1 MSVKR
6 TALDNIQRDQEN
18 KIPRLE
24 EKEDE
29 KVQMENSVIGNSGCS
44 SINHIIL
51 SCLDQQSQMLFRS
64 VCQSWKEQ
72 VDQPY
77 FWIKKLQS
85 RRQPKNVH
93 DAWIDLIGRIEKGSN
108 LEKELTKC
116 LMKWFGKVE
125 SYSGRVIDGM
135 TPIFVATRFGYT
147 NIVKF
152 IATYT
157 DNLNA
162 PKTNGVTPLHIAAKY
177 GSTGIF
183 KFLASK
189 VEDPNVS
196 SPNGLTP
203 LHIAAKHGSTE
214 IFKFLAPKVDKP
226 NAPDADGWTLLH
238 CAARYGRTE
247 IFKFL
252 APKVDNPNAADNI
265 GWTPLHCAARYGSS
279 EIFKFLAP
287 QVENPNAPALD
298 GWTPLGLSARSG
310 SKEIFKFLAPQW
322 RSAGTMM
329 IGSRN

>member
-1 MSVKR
+1 M
-6 TALDNIQRDQEN
+6 DNIQRDQEN

-51 SCLDQQSQMLFRS
+51 SCLDQQSQMSFRS

-203 LHIAAKHGSTE
+203 LHIAAKHGSTK
-214 IFKFLAPKVDKP
+214 IFQFLASKVDKP

-252 APKVDNPNAADNI
+252 APRVD
-265 GWTPLHCAARYGSS
+265 
-279 EIFKFLAP
+279 K
-287 QVENPNAPALD
+287 PNAPDAD
-298 GWTPLGLSARSG
+298 GCRLNSDKRRFVTMWKYYFDDSFQRAKAYTKSQEISRILKFVNKSM
-310 SKEIFKFLAPQW
+310 SKDTLTK
-322 RSAGTMM
+322 R
-329 IGSRN
+329 